1 MTHFRPFRNTDTAA
15 LAALWNRGVLGSTV
29 ARPLSVH
36 EFDARVVG
44 GPLFDAD
51 GLIVAVRDGKPVGY
65 AHAGFGPDAD
75 DLGPRPRPLRLSYA
89 LGTVAMLVVEPGD
102 DPETETGL
110 LAEARRYL
118 RRRGASVV
126 YAGGQYPL
134 NPFYWGIYG
143 GSEWAG
149 ILATHAPFLRAVAR
163 AGFEAVSQ
171 TVLLEAD
178 LSGPEPR
185 ADPRGFLMRRQTR
198 VEVVED
204 ATPATWWQ
212 ALAVGDFRP
221 TTYRLVSKADET
233 EYARA
238 STWDMTWFG
247 RRDGRA
253 RVGLID
259 MEVPPAHRRKGYGR
273 QLVNEVLRL
282 ARAQATAAVAVQ
294 TPTTNAPALALYQS
308 LGFEPVETSTLFRL
322 PGGAP
327 AETE

>member
-15 LAALWNRGVLGSTV
+15 LAALWNRGILGSSV

-36 EFDARVVG
+36 EFEARVVG
-44 GPLFDAD
+44 GPLFEAA
-51 GLIVAVRDGKPVGY
+51 GLIVAVRDGKAVGF
-65 AHAGFGPDAD
+65 AHAGFGPEAE

-89 LGTVAMLVVEPGD
+89 MGTVAMLVVEPGGD
-102 DPETETGL
+102 DAETEAGL
-110 LAEARRYL
+110 LAEALRYL

-149 ILATHAPFLRAVAR
+149 ILGSHAPFLRTVTR
-163 AGFEAVSQ
+163 AGFEPVSQ
-171 TVLLEAD
+171 TILLEAD
-178 LSGPEPR
+178 LSAPESR
-185 ADPRGFLMRRQTR
+185 DPRGFLLRRQTR

-204 ATPATWWQ
+204 AALPTWWH
-212 ALAVGDFRP
+212 ALALGDFRP
-221 TTYRLVSKADET
+221 TTHRLVSKEDGV

-238 STWDMTWFG
+238 ATWDMTWFG

-259 MEVPPAHRRKGYGR
+259 MEVAPAHRRKGYGR
-273 QLVNEVLRL
+273 QLVNEILRL

-294 TPTTNAPALALYQS
+294 TRSTNTPALALYQS

-322 PGGAP
+322 PGGAF
-327 AETE
+327 